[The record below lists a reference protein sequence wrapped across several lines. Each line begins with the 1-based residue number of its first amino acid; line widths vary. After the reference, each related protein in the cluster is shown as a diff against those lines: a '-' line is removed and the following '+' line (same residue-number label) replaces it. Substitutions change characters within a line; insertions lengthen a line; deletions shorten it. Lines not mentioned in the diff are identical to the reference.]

1 MNNFPPGSG
10 NNSSEKL
17 PPLHLDFL
25 DGLRAIAALYVMSH
39 HAWLTVFYAD
49 RRPTLLQS
57 SFTYWLNYGHFA
69 VDLFIVLSGFCLM
82 IPVVRAGD
90 SLAGGAMTFLKKRAR
105 RILPT
110 YYAALAVSLIFATT
124 LLSHKIGTI
133 WDMSLPVT
141 KMGVLAHLLLLQ
153 NMHRSMEINSVF
165 WSIAV
170 ECQIYLL
177 FPLIIVL
184 WKTIGWQKASK
195 ASIITGLV
203 VSFFVEHTRF
213 RGLTAH
219 YLALFTFGMLGAAI
233 SFSPIPLLSHYRR
246 MVPWNWISIVLCGL
260 TILICALFTKR
271 ISMYNVPI
279 DLLVGF
285 CSATAIIAM
294 ARDEKNLLR
303 RILSWKPL
311 VVIGTFSYSLY
322 LIHMPLLQTFWQFVL
337 VPMHLSNFG
346 KLVLLC
352 LCGGPLIV
360 FCSFLFFLAFER
372 PFISNRRIINSN
384 DLAAGVALSP
394 AP

>member
-17 PPLHLDFL
+17 PTLHLDFL

-69 VDLFIVLSGFCLM
+69 VDLFIVLC
-82 IPVVRAGD
+82 
-90 SLAGGAMTFLKKRAR
+90 
-105 RILPT
+105 
-110 YYAALAVSLIFATT
+110 
-124 LLSHKIGTI
+124 
-133 WDMSLPVT
+133 
-141 KMGVLAHLLLLQ
+141 
-153 NMHRSMEINSVF
+153 
-165 WSIAV
+165 
-170 ECQIYLL
+170 
-177 FPLIIVL
+177 
-184 WKTIGWQKASK
+184 
-195 ASIITGLV
+195 
-203 VSFFVEHTRF
+203 
-213 RGLTAH
+213 
-219 YLALFTFGMLGAAI
+219 
-233 SFSPIPLLSHYRR
+233 
-246 MVPWNWISIVLCGL
+246 
-260 TILICALFTKR
+260 
-271 ISMYNVPI
+271 
-279 DLLVGF
+279 
-285 CSATAIIAM
+285 
-294 ARDEKNLLR
+294 
-303 RILSWKPL
+303 
-311 VVIGTFSYSLY
+311 SLY